1 MQPSAPKSLVVE
13 KGRALEKTPSGK
25 RGSRTQQ
32 GDLAL
37 SAIQLLPEFPQPPW
51 KLLEVND

>member
-13 KGRALEKTPSGK
+13 KGHALEKTPSGK